1 MSDTARALG
10 LPGEIQ
16 FNGQTLKVSRI
27 TFEIEGRFERW
38 LEANLLRSLEFH
50 RGSVSADTYALLAR
64 EANAALA
71 QRRYAWDGEI
81 APEAA
86 WLGPGF
92 RELSYLCVLDLQPV
106 WTREEHAKLLAAPG
120 KLEELARTI
129 HGITAPLKNGPPP
142 GAAAPGG
149 SSSPLPKSSPSSPL
163 TTG

>member
-10 LPGEIQ
+10 LPGEVQ
-16 FNGQTLKVSRI
+16 WEGRALAVSRI

-50 RGSVSADTYALLAR
+50 RATVSADTYALLAR

-71 QRRYAWDGEI
+71 ARRYAWDGEI
-81 APEAA
+81 APAAA

-92 RELSYLCVLDLQPV
+92 RELSYLCVLDLQPA
-106 WTREEHAKLLAAPG
+106 WTREEHARLLASPG

-129 HGITAPLKNGPPP
+129 HGITAPLKNGQPP
-142 GAAAPGG
+142 GAAASGD
-149 SSSPLPKSSPSSPL
+149 STSASPKSSASSPL

>member
-10 LPGEIQ
+10 LPGAIEYD
-16 FNGQTLKVSRI
+16 GRTLQVSRI

-71 QRRYAWDGEI
+71 GRRYAWDGEI

-92 RELSYLCVLDLQPV
+92 RELSYLCVLDLQPA
-106 WTREEHAKLLAAPG
+106 WTREEHAKLLTSPG

-142 GAAAPGG
+142 GAAASGD
-149 SSSPLPKSSPSSPL
+149 SSSPSPKSSPSSPSI
-163 TTG
+163 TA

>member
-1 MSDTARALG
+1 MSDTARAVG
-10 LPGEIQ
+10 RPGEVQ
-16 FNGQTLKVSRI
+16 WEGRALAVSRI

-71 QRRYAWDGEI
+71 ARRYAWDGEI

-92 RELSYLCVLDLQPV
+92 KELSYLCVLDLQPA
-106 WTREEHAKLLAAPG
+106 WMREEHAKLLAVPG
-120 KLEELARTI
+120 KPEGLAPSS
-129 HGITAPLKNGPPP
+129 HGITAPLKNGQPP
-142 GAAAPGG
+142 GAAAPGP
-149 SSSPLPKSSPSSPL
+149 STSASPKSSPPSPL
-163 TTG
+163 ITG